1 MKFELLNTHMYCYP
15 GNKDNDIE
23 KIISK
28 IMATEYKDKITV
40 IRGEDRKEIHIEIN
54 TMEELRGMGLLYDSK
69 LIMSF
74 DYEPPLII
82 IYDDYIE

>member
-1 MKFELLNTHMYCYP
+1 MK
-15 GNKDNDIE
+15 
-23 KIISK
+23 
-28 IMATEYKDKITV
+28 
-40 IRGEDRKEIHIEIN
+40 
-54 TMEELRGMGLLYDSK
+54 ELRGLGLLYDRE

>member
-1 MKFELLNTHMYCYP
+1 MKFELLNTHICCYP

-40 IRGEDRKEIHIEIN
+40 IRGAHTRLFQWIRKGKKQKEQN
-54 TMEELRGMGLLYDSK
+54 ND
-69 LIMSF
+69 
-74 DYEPPLII
+74 
-82 IYDDYIE
+82 

>member
-1 MKFELLNTHMYCYP
+1 MKFELINTNMYCYP

-23 KIISK
+23 KILSK
-28 IMATEYKDKITV
+28 VKATEYEDKVSV
-40 IRGEDRKEIHIEIN
+40 IGEGNEKEIHIEIN

-82 IYDDYIE
+82 IDDDYIE

>member
-1 MKFELLNTHMYCYP
+1 MKFELLNTHICCYP

-40 IRGEDRKEIHIEIN
+40 IRGEDRKEIHMEIKQW
-54 TMEELRGMGLLYDSK
+54 RS
-69 LIMSF
+69 
-74 DYEPPLII
+74 
-82 IYDDYIE
+82 